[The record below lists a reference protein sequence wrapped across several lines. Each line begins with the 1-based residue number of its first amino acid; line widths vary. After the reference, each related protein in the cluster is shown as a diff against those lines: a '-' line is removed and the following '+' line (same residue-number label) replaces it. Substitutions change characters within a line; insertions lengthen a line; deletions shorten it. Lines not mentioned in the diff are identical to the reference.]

1 MADDQQDP
9 KIIKDYLLDAMATF
23 DTVIDYIENGRTGY
37 SLSNHQIG
45 LCADIAK
52 VRNLTRII
60 INRRINDD

>member
-9 KIIKDYLLDAMATF
+9 KIIKDYLIDAITTF
-23 DTVIDYIENGRTGY
+23 DNAIDYIENGRSGY

-60 INRRINDD
+60 IDRRLNND

>member
-23 DTVIDYIENGRTGY
+23 DNALDYIENGRSGY

-60 INRRINDD
+60 IDRRIKDD

>member
-1 MADDQQDP
+1 MANDQQDP
-9 KIIKDYLLDAMATF
+9 KIIKDYLTDAITTF

>member
-9 KIIKDYLLDAMATF
+9 KIIKDYLLDAIATF
-23 DTVIDYIENGRTGY
+23 EAVIDYIENGRSGY

-60 INRRINDD
+60 IDRRIKDD

>member
-9 KIIKDYLLDAMATF
+9 KIIKDYLFDAITTF
-23 DTVIDYIENGRTGY
+23 DTVIDYIENGRSGY

-60 INRRINDD
+60 IDRRLKDD

>member
-1 MADDQQDP
+1 MADDQQDT
-9 KIIKDYLLDAMATF
+9 KIIKDYLLDAITTF
-23 DTVIDYIENGRTGY
+23 DAVIDYIENGRSGY

-60 INRRINDD
+60 INRRLNDD

>member
-9 KIIKDYLLDAMATF
+9 KIIKDYLLDAITTF
-23 DTVIDYIENGRTGY
+23 DTAIDYIENGRSGY

-60 INRRINDD
+60 IDRRLNND